1 MKATFMAVALMGM
14 LLGANAGPSTSP
26 LRTPTRGSRIR
37 QVRVREVPR
46 ALVRPSTTL
55 RLLDRFPPKIR
66 PDSARLCSFPTS
78 SRRDAARD
86 ARAHP
91 RELVRRPPEHYGT
104 PDRTPRGLRGTNIP
118 MRSEPGKH
126 RSERRREFSFSTKP
140 PAAESLTSPPS
151 TLLSPTTGEATA
163 SR

>member
-1 MKATFMAVALMGM
+1 MAAALMGM
-14 LLGANAGPSTSP
+14 LLGANAGAVDLTAKNFDKEVLESGKSAFVKFLAPWC
-26 LRTPTRGSRIR
+26 
-37 QVRVREVPR
+37 VRRLPCAFSIVFPR
-46 ALVRPSTTL
+46 R
-55 RLLDRFPPKIR
+55 
-66 PDSARLCSFPTS
+66 SARIPRVLCSFATS

-104 PDRTPRGLRGTNIP
+104 RDRTPRGLRGTNIP
-118 MRSEPGKH
+118 MRSEPRKH
-126 RSERRREFSFSTKP
+126 RFERRREFSFSTQP

-151 TLLSPTTGEATA
+151 TLSSPTTGEATA